1 MPIKHAAE
9 KALRQ
14 TKKHTERNTNLFRH
28 LETLEKQ
35 ARKFIADKSSDAKT
49 VILNFQRTIDK
60 AVRRGIIKPNTAAR
74 QKGRLMRM
82 LVK

>member
-14 TKKHTERNTNLFRH
+14 TKKRTARNTNVFRH

-35 ARKFIADKSSDAKT
+35 VRKFIADKSTDAKT
-49 VILNFQRTIDK
+49 VILHFQKTIDK
-60 AVRRGIIKPNTAAR
+60 AVRKHIIKPNTAAR
-74 QKGRLMRM
+74 QKGRLMR